1 MTIKFLLIILLLIIL
16 WSWLLEPN
24 LLTIKKIKLKN
35 SQLKGK
41 KIVFISDLHI
51 KPHERHR
58 ICKIV
63 KKINNL
69 NPDIVLFGGD
79 YVNGHK
85 KGYSMSIE
93 DIAFELSKIKS
104 PKIGIIGNHD
114 GWQGKNEIKSALE
127 KHFIKILINDNV
139 KVDNLCIIGLDD
151 IQTGDP
157 DIKKAFQ
164 KSQSPRILLTHS
176 PDVFP
181 LVTEEITLALA
192 GHTHGGQIVFPFNIP
207 IIVPSKYGK
216 KYAKGLICENN
227 KKIFITKGLGT
238 SILPLRFCCIPEI
251 VLIDF
256 CDN

>member
-1 MTIKFLLIILLLIIL
+1 MKNLKKNVVISLLFMAILSLSLFAFGCKVKTATIHF
-16 WSWLLEPN
+16 E
-24 LLTIKKIKLKN
+24 T
-35 SQLKGK
+35 
-41 KIVFISDLHI
+41 
-51 KPHERHR
+51 
-58 ICKIV
+58 
-63 KKINNL
+63 
-69 NPDIVLFGGD
+69 
-79 YVNGHK
+79 NGAS
-85 KGYSMSIE
+85 GY
-93 DIAFELSKIKS
+93 
-104 PKIGIIGNHD
+104 
-114 GWQGKNEIKSALE
+114 
-127 KHFIKILINDNV
+127 DNV
-139 KVDNLCIIGLDD
+139 KVDNVCIIGLDD